1 MWTVMRE
8 PGSTQPIPRKKR
20 QTMRNRFQIRMVLAA
35 AVALVSVGML
45 AGCGGNTTDSAPEA
59 QGAKAPLFGQLPQA
73 YQDSKVIK
81 VGSDIA
87 YAPMEYFDTDGTT
100 VLGFDKELTDALTK
114 QLGVS
119 FQWNNA
125 TFDGLITQLAS
136 KKIDVAVSGM
146 SDTAE
151 RQAKVDFVDYYQAG
165 AMILVKKGNPEGI
178 ASLEDLCGQTIA
190 VQRGTTQ
197 EGYAQEQSGTCSEP
211 INILSFDRET
221 EAMLQVK
228 NGRAVADL
236 QDYPVATYN
245 ARTSGGGNDFEV
257 VGDQIQAGPLG
268 IAVAR
273 DNQGLRSALQQ
284 ALQAII
290 DDGTY
295 GKLIDKYRTP
305 LGAVDSAT
313 VNAGS

>member
-1 MWTVMRE
+1 
-8 PGSTQPIPRKKR
+8 
-20 QTMRNRFQIRMVLAA
+20 MRNRLQIRTVLAA
-35 AVALVSVGML
+35 AAALVSVGAL
-45 AGCGGNTTDSAPEA
+45 ACGGDNGTDTTPEA
-59 QGAKAPLFGQLPQA
+59 KGSEAPLFDQLPQA
-73 YQDSKVIK
+73 YQVSKVIK

-87 YAPMEYFDTDGTT
+87 YAPMEYYDTDGTT
-100 VLGFDKELTDALTK
+100 VLGFDKEITDKLTE
-114 QLGVS
+114 QLGVA

-125 TFDGLITQLAS
+125 SFDGLITQLAS
-136 KKIDVAVSGM
+136 KKIDVVISGM

-165 AMILVKKGNPEGI
+165 AMILVEKGNPEGI
-178 ASLEDLCGQTIA
+178 ESLEDLCGKTIA
-190 VQRGTTQ
+190 VQRATTQ
-197 EGYAQEQSGTCSEP
+197 EGYAQEQSKTCSEP
-211 INILSFDRET
+211 IEILSFDRET

-228 NGRAVADL
+228 NGRAVAGM

-245 ARTSGGGNDFEV
+245 ARTSGNGNDFEV

-268 IAVAR
+268 IAMAK
-273 DNQGLRSALQQ
+273 DNTGLRDAIQK

-295 GKLIDKYRTP
+295 GELIDEYQTP
-305 LGAVDSAT
+305 LGAIDSAT

>member
-1 MWTVMRE
+1 
-8 PGSTQPIPRKKR
+8 
-20 QTMRNRFQIRMVLAA
+20 MRNRLQIRRVVAA
-35 AVALVSVGML
+35 AAALASVATL
-45 AGCGGNTTDSAPEA
+45 AGCGSGTDTTPEA
-59 QGAKAPLFGQLPQA
+59 TGAEAPLFDQLPQA

-87 YAPMEYFDTDGTT
+87 YAPMEYYDTDGTT
-100 VLGFDKELTDALTK
+100 VLGFDKELTDALSE
-114 QLGVS
+114 QLGVT

-125 TFDGLITQLAS
+125 SFDGLITQLAS
-136 KKIDVAVSGM
+136 KKIDVVISGM

-165 AMILVKKGNPEGI
+165 AMILVQKGNPEGI
-178 ASLEDLCGQTIA
+178 QSLEDLCGKTIA
-190 VQRGTTQ
+190 VQRATTQ
-197 EGYAQEQSGTCSEP
+197 EGYAREQSEKCSDP
-211 INILSFDRET
+211 IDILSFDRET

-228 NGRAVADL
+228 NGRAVAGM

-257 VGDQIQAGPLG
+257 VGEQIQAGPLG
-268 IAVAR
+268 IAVAK
-273 DNQGLRSALQQ
+273 DNTGLSDAIQK

-290 DDGTY
+290 DDGSY
-295 GKLIDKYRTP
+295 AELIDEYQTP
-305 LGAVDSAT
+305 LGAIDSAT